1 MAISAIASHSRFG
14 NASAVESSLVVIQH
28 PRVVRVA
35 GVLAENVAGAWCV
48 GHSITSATLRAIQR
62 ASQAQIKA
70 YVVPVISTA
79 P

>member
-1 MAISAIASHSRFG
+1 MNKVTFR
-14 NASAVESSLVVIQH
+14 LQH
-28 PRVVRVA
+28 IPPSTNNLYANVA
-35 GVLAENVAGAWCV
+35 GRGRVKSSDYRIWAENVAGAWCV